1 MLKNWNLQELRQ
13 NGIKYESAA
22 AGEEGISGE
31 ALNKLSSKSYRSIKK
46 NNSPKK
52 KTTIKRNATNVV
64 YLSSQ
69 IM

>member
-13 NGIKYESAA
+13 NGIKYESAV
-22 AGEEGISGE
+22 AGEERISGE
-31 ALNKLSSKSYRSIKK
+31 ALNKLSSKSYRNIKK

>member
-22 AGEEGISGE
+22 AGEERISGE

-52 KTTIKRNATNVV
+52 KRR
-64 YLSSQ
+64 
-69 IM
+69 

>member
-22 AGEEGISGE
+22 AGEERVSGE

-52 KTTIKRNATNVV
+52 TMIKRNATNVV